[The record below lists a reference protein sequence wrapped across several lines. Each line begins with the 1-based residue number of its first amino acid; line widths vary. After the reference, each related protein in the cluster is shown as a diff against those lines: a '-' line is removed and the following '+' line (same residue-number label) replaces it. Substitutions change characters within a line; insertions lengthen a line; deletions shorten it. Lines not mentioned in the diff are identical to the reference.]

1 LHNCLLWYVAFEK
14 ISRVRDHLMV
24 GAKYENN
31 YILTG
36 WNDNNLIIDRKTADL
51 IARWCILLWPECL
64 LVPASQSKYNNKKFI
79 SEKLEVEKKDQ
90 IRRQIK
96 HLLRPLKKGRKSL

>member
-64 LVPASQSKYNNKKFI
+64 LVLASEAEKTHLCPSPCQKKN
-79 SEKLEVEKKDQ
+79 SELNM
-90 IRRQIK
+90 IRDAGAD
-96 HLLRPLKKGRKSL
+96 LSL